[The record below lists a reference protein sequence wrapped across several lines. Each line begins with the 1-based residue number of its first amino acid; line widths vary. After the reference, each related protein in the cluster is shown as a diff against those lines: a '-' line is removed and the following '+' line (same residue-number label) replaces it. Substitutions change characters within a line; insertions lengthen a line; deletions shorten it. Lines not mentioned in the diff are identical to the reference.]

1 MRAQLKRV
9 IGTPH
14 ELLHVLALALI
25 GRRAVK
31 MAHDHVIIPDDL
43 TTTEYAFVAGLPALV
58 FFSLLVGAAVW
69 LINAQTAGQAGI
81 AVGVIIAAT
90 VAAAGTVGDLQ
101 LIMMRLSDQNT
112 KR

>member
-1 MRAQLKRV
+1 MKEQWKRI

-14 ELLHVLALALI
+14 ELLHVLALTLI

-31 MAHDHVIIPDDL
+31 MAHDHVVIPDDL
-43 TTTEYAFVAGLPALV
+43 TTRQYVFVAGLPALV
-58 FFSLLVGAAVW
+58 FFGILAAAAVG
-69 LINAQTAGQAGI
+69 LVNAPTPSAAGI
-81 AVGVIIAAT
+81 AFAVIIAAG

-101 LIMMRLSDQNT
+101 LIMLKLSNPNA